1 MAAAWIPRF
10 LRCSSA
16 LVQQVPNRTL
26 SVMEHQGLKLLK
38 ELDIPCPEHEVI
50 TNVDQA
56 TEAMARLGGSDFVLK
71 ALVPTGGRG
80 LGVFDNGLKGGVQMI
95 CSEEEAVDIASKM
108 IGHYLK
114 TKQTGDKG
122 LLCEKLLLAKR
133 HFLRREYYF
142 SITLDRM
149 HNGPV
154 LIGCGQGGMSIE
166 KIAAE
171 DPDAIVYLPVDVVDG
186 IDENKAREMISKMGF
201 TPHCQDQALE
211 IFKKLYSMFIKY
223 DCNLVEINPMAEDS
237 SGNCTFIYLNNEIL
251 FNFTIHCMDCKV
263 VVDDAAAYRQKE
275 LFAMVGQK
283 TTNELEQEAAEFN
296 LNYIPLEGDIA
307 CLVNGAGLA
316 MATMDIIKLHGG
328 EPANFLD
335 IGGGA
340 SIDQVSAAFRIISK
354 DSKVRAILVNIFGG
368 ILRCDVIATGVC
380 RAAKDLN
387 LTVPIVCRLQGT
399 KVDDAKAV
407 ITANQLKVL
416 AVDNL
421 DDAAKMSVKLA
432 SIMNIAKEVALDV
445 SFELP
450 I

>member
-10 LRCSSA
+10 LRCSAA
-16 LVQQVPNRTL
+16 LVQKVPNRTL
-26 SVMEHQGLKLLK
+26 SVLEHQGLKLLK

-50 TNVDQA
+50 THVDQA
-56 TEAMARLGGSDFVLK
+56 AEAMARLGGSDFVIK

-80 LGVFDNGLKGGVQMI
+80 LGVFDNGLKGGVQTI
-95 CSEEEAVDIASKM
+95 CSEEEAIDIASKM
-108 IGHYLK
+108 IGHHLK

-201 TPHCQDQALE
+201 TSHCQDQALE
-211 IFKKLYSMFIKY
+211 IFKKLYNMFIKY

-237 SGNCTFIYLNNEIL
+237 TGNL
-251 FNFTIHCMDCKV
+251 HCMDCKV
-263 VVDDAAAYRQKE
+263 VVDDAAGYRQKE

-283 TTNELEQEAAEFN
+283 PTNELEQEAAKFN

>member
-1 MAAAWIPRF
+1 
-10 LRCSSA
+10 
-16 LVQQVPNRTL
+16 
-26 SVMEHQGLKLLK
+26 MEHQGLKLLK

-114 TKQTGDKG
+114 TKQTGEKG

-237 SGNCTFIYLNNEIL
+237 SGNL
-251 FNFTIHCMDCKV
+251 HCMDCKV

>member
-10 LRCSSA
+10 LRCSAA
-16 LVQQVPNRTL
+16 LVQKVPNRTL
-26 SVMEHQGLKLLK
+26 SVLEHQGLKLLK

-50 TNVDQA
+50 THVDQA
-56 TEAMARLGGSDFVLK
+56 AEAMARLGGSDFVIK

-80 LGVFDNGLKGGVQMI
+80 LGVFDNGLKGGVQTI
-95 CSEEEAVDIASKM
+95 CSEEEAIDIASKM
-108 IGHYLK
+108 IGHHLK

-201 TPHCQDQALE
+201 TSHCQDQALE
-211 IFKKLYSMFIKY
+211 IFKKLYNMFIKY

-237 SGNCTFIYLNNEIL
+237 TGNL
-251 FNFTIHCMDCKV
+251 HCMDCKV

-283 TTNELEQEAAEFN
+283 ATNELEQEAAKFN

>member
-1 MAAAWIPRF
+1 
-10 LRCSSA
+10 
-16 LVQQVPNRTL
+16 
-26 SVMEHQGLKLLK
+26 
-38 ELDIPCPEHEVI
+38 
-50 TNVDQA
+50 
-56 TEAMARLGGSDFVLK
+56 
-71 ALVPTGGRG
+71 
-80 LGVFDNGLKGGVQMI
+80 
-95 CSEEEAVDIASKM
+95 
-108 IGHYLK
+108 
-114 TKQTGDKG
+114 
-122 LLCEKLLLAKR
+122 
-133 HFLRREYYF
+133 
-142 SITLDRM
+142 
-149 HNGPV
+149 
-154 LIGCGQGGMSIE
+154 MSIE

-201 TPHCQDQALE
+201 TSHCQDQALE
-211 IFKKLYSMFIKY
+211 IFKKLYSMFMKY

-237 SGNCTFIYLNNEIL
+237 SGNLQ
-251 FNFTIHCMDCKV
+251 CMDCKV

-275 LFAMVGQK
+275 LFAMVGQRA
-283 TTNELEQEAAEFN
+283 TNELEQEAAEFN